1 MNTLLNFSRAID
13 WITYR
18 IGKLM
23 GWLVLAAVLVSSL
36 NAMSR
41 YLFNLSSNAWLELQ
55 WYLFGAVVLLGAA
68 YTLQQNEHIRIDI
81 INARL
86 KPRTRNL
93 IDVAGHL
100 LFLIPLCLMMVW
112 FGAPFFLR
120 SFTSGEISSSAGGL
134 IIWPAK
140 LLIPS
145 GFLLLLLQ
153 AFSELIKR
161 IAIMQ
166 GLIDDPYAGRG
177 GSHGAPA
184 GPEPDASA
192 VGKAGGAQS

>member
-166 GLIDDPYAGRG
+166 GLIDDPYAG
-177 GSHGAPA
+177 
-184 GPEPDASA
+184 
-192 VGKAGGAQS
+192 